1 MKKIIYG
8 LMVLSVM
15 AQADFTRSSAG
26 VVTDNKT
33 KLEWQDDYSDNDGKV
48 KSGVFKDAITYCE
61 DLKLDN
67 GDWRLPNINELKS
80 LIIDKLAPTIDSKF
94 KNTSTTNYYLSST
107 TILQQYYASSYAV
120 YFKDGKVSSARKT
133 YSKYIRCVR

>member
-33 KLEWQDDYSDNDGKV
+33 KLEWQDDYSDNDGKI
-48 KSGVFKDAITYCE
+48 KATTFNSAITYCE

-94 KNTSTTNYYLSST
+94 KNTSTSNYYLSST
-107 TILQQYYASSYAV
+107 TIINQYPASIYTV
-120 YFKDGKVSSARKT
+120 FFKYGNVSSGGKT